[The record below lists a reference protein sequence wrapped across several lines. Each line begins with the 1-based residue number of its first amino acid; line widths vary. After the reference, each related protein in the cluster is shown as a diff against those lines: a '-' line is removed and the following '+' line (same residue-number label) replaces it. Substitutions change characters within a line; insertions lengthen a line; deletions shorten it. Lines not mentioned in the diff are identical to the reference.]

1 MEELYN
7 ALFSSGDYTK
17 SFEEFKEQFN
27 SEESVKA
34 LYSSMNENKDYT
46 KSFEEF
52 KTQFQFEIPQTAKT
66 TPQEAGAPVEEVA
79 APETP
84 DTESPSEDTLSVSQ
98 ETSKQI
104 PEIAIEDSYELTNK
118 DGSKSVLNRQ
128 ELEEYAKTYNLTA
141 QQVVDRFNQPG
152 YGVKIIP
159 ASVGIDLDE
168 VVLTGKAPE
177 IGDMKDDVKRVK
189 QELYKDIDPKIMA
202 LNSRLD
208 KTETDTE
215 RREIEK
221 ELSEL
226 RERRDTTIEVAMRDY
241 SEPEREVFS
250 NLLQEPKGSEE
261 ELESIVSGLETI
273 QRTIKSE
280 IDSKKGGLQLYGSLV
295 NEINSDYAKIE
306 SEKDPVKRNKLID
319 AYSKK
324 LKENKPTLEYWD
336 TFFNNIKILEDEL
349 KKGVDKAN
357 KMGLNVEASEAIER
371 AENLVYDKSAMINQ
385 DINRF
390 ITDVASPFIGLVDKE
405 GLIYERERLE
415 KQAEKIAKPLS
426 LDTAKKEGKYLD
438 FVLETLSSNAAST
451 VGSIGMYA
459 LPGGQVVAPVVFGM
473 SAAGGRYGDLM
484 LQNKRIDDRI
494 SNLQS
499 LLEASDDPLQ
509 ASTIESEIKKMEDLK
524 VSDGEI
530 AASTLFSGVIEG
542 GITRLS
548 GALGAGQI
556 RPIKYLLP
564 TTSLAKVLYDN
575 TRKAFVKKAASITG
589 AEVVEE
595 GLIAG
600 LDAGIVDNLILG
612 NDVSLSDIYT
622 WDFLADVLVNS
633 VAVGGASNAVPG
645 AVRLA
650 DSARRKSTRNSVLN
664 ELASINKEIKATI
677 DLQVE
682 DPSSDYQEYISS
694 LKQKGASLARQI
706 DLDSQNAVANL
717 GNLTDEDFKKLYDL
731 RTKQANV
738 RRRASEVNAKRDA
751 MEDKLRDKTFDSVIK
766 ELQKEYDGLEAEAS
780 KLLGED
786 QLEGLSPKEQVL
798 MDTFVTAKGLAKSKG
813 DYVELDSSFSNL
825 YVKYIDNKLE
835 EKDVDTF
842 KNLLKNN
849 YFFNKI
855 SKTKSDKFLS
865 KIKTTND
872 LKEILR
878 SNASFDSGIN
888 LVNSVAVEQRIKDK
902 SGISDL
908 GKRVAAISPKHEVLH
923 GYTLETDVL
932 DNLDEKLLEQAEQ
945 ELEARI
951 EKNITNKKD
960 LKDAKKRIALYKN
973 KDNVSIKTRYEEL
986 INLYNDLNTVG
997 YINDSDIDS
1006 SFRLKDLVR
1015 GVKKSVFGKV
1025 SEASD
1030 AQNQTEAVIEHLRS
1044 FEKFYASKKKLKD
1057 GGLSRGTG
1065 RLLSRSEELESLTEQ
1080 LNSGEIDEFTYYERM
1095 DALEA
1100 EKPKYKGTRDFKKVL
1115 DDIGKNPE
1123 GYDFF
1128 DENLEPTIRQ
1138 MVAAKSRR
1146 FRTQSGDVVNLENLP
1161 GFNMEDFTSEVYF
1174 NLLTGKKLK
1183 EGGYGPGYIQVF
1195 DPNVNDSLYGY
1206 INAQLGNRMR
1216 SVLAEGEM
1224 TTEQF
1229 TVQAEEQVGLSQE
1242 MDYFDEFDN
1251 KEYTEEQIS
1260 RGLINPITLVD
1271 VSLQEELVDEIRS
1284 KMAGIDLEN
1293 LIFKKTPNLAV
1304 STFAKH
1310 FNVRESVIAKASQN
1324 LNTTELEST
1333 APLLYDI
1340 ADLVIK
1346 ILPKGAIVGGR
1357 GQLAVSEKLIGTGTG
1372 LPRKILDAFYEK
1384 KKRLLSAQEGVGR
1397 KGAGLE
1403 PFSLKENITKQDF
1416 LEALGINPDGT
1427 HNPNI
1432 KPKSPQSQTRRAMLD
1447 LLGKLASNTGLRQE
1461 MDNLGISPIAVNNL
1475 REGSSER
1482 MLSDA
1487 VNDPELS
1494 PEDKK
1499 RIQRRFRIDD
1509 PVIDITAYFSDIED
1523 IFGPDF
1529 SRLGSYAGQNKT
1541 IVAALQHMTV
1551 DIIEQG
1557 EVSERIKIYL
1567 QQNPLV
1573 KKAFEDAE
1581 VTEDMLKDFFEEVVE
1596 MRKQEDNGESNPK
1609 VQKHARY
1616 LIKTAAEDLKIF
1628 DEERGNNTLIRNIY
1642 GLTSNS
1648 ENVEVSTVKV
1658 KRQRGQDR
1666 FLNRTKEEKSK
1677 VGKIKKGLFYT
1688 NQLSTT
1694 INKHFKDTLDSGL
1707 SNQERLDEAQ
1717 RLTEESKKYNR
1728 LKREIAKEVVSS
1740 TSIYMLEAKGQEFLD
1755 RALYTI
1761 YAFTNT
1767 NYGLKNLAEIS
1778 KNTNIFGEET
1788 LKRGDAAN
1796 REAIKQGKRKP
1807 AYVRVEHIVPTSFQ
1821 DFIFLNAAFTGKM
1834 PLINH
1839 PYKAGITDNTYSE
1852 EMDKRFIK
1860 LYKEDGT
1867 YSFIGYKMGALS
1879 PRHKYFLK
1887 RAEEE
1892 NSRVFSLGE
1901 DIEVSED
1908 LRKQAE
1914 SQQKADY
1921 LEYAMGNILK
1931 KATGIPV
1938 NEQMSQATARIN
1950 ADNRKKKF
1958 TMMVP
1963 SAEDFNGLLYSFV
1976 SKGKEG
1982 DAQMAFFKKF
1992 LTDPLNRAYVAMTHV
2007 RQKISRDFKDLNKE
2021 YEVVKKSLNK
2031 ETGYKNYTNDQAIR
2045 VYLYKK
2051 AGVSNST
2058 LLINETD
2065 EKALLNIVNSNPEMA
2080 QYAEYLMEITGTKDK
2095 WVEPKSSWTFGSVF
2109 DDVERIVDNVKRAE
2123 FIAEW
2128 KENADAIFTPNNLNK
2143 IQSYYG
2149 DDFRR
2154 ALEDKLYAIEK
2165 GKVIPEKSSKEMA
2178 GFQKWLTGSV
2188 AVTMFLNRRSMVLQL
2203 LSFANYINW
2212 SDNNPIKAAAAFANI
2227 PQYASDLVKI
2237 FNSDYLKER
2246 RGGLKTEVEAAV
2258 LANEL
2263 RKGGAEGF
2271 RGVVN
2276 KILQYG
2282 FTLTQIG
2289 DSLAISIGGATFYR
2303 NRKNSYL
2310 DQGLTEKEAHDQ
2322 AWLDFIEIS
2331 EESQQSARPDKL
2343 SMQQTNS
2350 VGRVFLAF
2358 QNTPMQYYRLIT
2370 KSVKDLVNGRGD
2382 IKTNISKIAYYGFV
2396 QSLIFNG
2403 LQQALFAYLGDAP
2416 EDDDEKFQEE
2426 KDKRLL
2432 RTVNN
2437 TLDGILRGS
2446 GLHGAYVAT
2455 AKNVLLQ
2462 FNAQEKKG
2470 FKADHVY
2477 TVIEL
2482 LNLSAP
2488 VGIKLRTLYQGG
2500 YQNYA
2505 YNKEIID
2512 DLGFDID
2519 NPAYDIIASLLS
2531 FGVNIP
2537 ADKVI
2542 NMVRG
2547 LSEAAD
2553 QENDAWQRIAL
2564 LLGWSTWNLGMPNEK
2579 IEEAK
2584 KKNTARKRREAD
2596 LDRKI
2601 KRERKKSNIKRGLPA
2616 RSGAPSRRLP
2626 PKR

>member
-1 MEELYN
+1 MFEYEGKEYTLDQIQRGASN
-7 ALFSSGDYTK
+7 AGL
-17 SFEEFKEQFN
+17 SFEEYTSRLNINEKKPNKE
-27 SEESVKA
+27 EESI
-34 LYSSMNENKDYT
+34 T
-46 KSFEEF
+46 KVEPEEE
-52 KTQFQFEIPQTAKT
+52 K
-66 TPQEAGAPVEEVA
+66 
-79 APETP
+79 
-84 DTESPSEDTLSVSQ
+84 
-98 ETSKQI
+98 
-104 PEIAIEDSYELTNK
+104 PEIAIGDSYELTNK

-128 ELEEYAKTYNLTA
+128 ELEQYAKTYNLTA

-177 IGDMKDDVKRVK
+177 IGNMKDDVKRVK

-208 KTETDTE
+208 KTETDNE

-250 NLLQEPKGSEE
+250 NLLKEPKGSEE
-261 ELESIVSGLETI
+261 ELQSMVSGLETI

-280 IDSKKGGLQLYGSLV
+280 IDSKKDGLQLYGSLV

-306 SEKDPVKRNKLID
+306 AEKDPVKRNKLID

-336 TFFNNIKILEDEL
+336 TFFDNIKVLEDEL

-371 AENLVYDKSAMINQ
+371 AENLIYDKSAMINQ

-484 LQNKRIDDRI
+484 LQNKRVDDRI
-494 SNLQS
+494 SQLQNS
-499 LLEASDDPLQ
+499 LEASDNPLQ
-509 ASTIESEIKKMEDLK
+509 TSAIESEIKKMEDLK

-542 GITRLS
+542 GVTRLA
-548 GALGAGQI
+548 GALGTGQI
-556 RPIKYLLP
+556 RPFKGLLEG
-564 TTSLAKVLYDN
+564 TKLGRVIYDPSKN
-575 TRKAFVKKAASITG
+575 RFVKKFIDITG
-589 AEVVEE
+589 AEVAEE
-595 GLIAG
+595 SLIAG

-622 WDFLADVLVNS
+622 KDFFADVLINS
-633 VAVGGASNAVPG
+633 IAVGGGSNAVPG

-664 ELASINKEIKATI
+664 ELASINREIKATI
-677 DLQVE
+677 DLQIE
-682 DPSSDYQEYISS
+682 DPSSDYQEDISS
-694 LKQKGASLARQI
+694 LKQKGAALARKI

-738 RRRASEVNAKRDA
+738 RRRASEVNAKRDE
-751 MEDKLRDKTFDSVIK
+751 MQDKLGDKTFESVVK

-825 YVKYIDNKLE
+825 YVKALDDSLE
-835 EKDVDTF
+835 QKDVDTF

-849 YFFNKI
+849 YFFKKI
-855 SKTKSDKFLS
+855 SKTKSDNFLS
-865 KIKTTND
+865 SIKTIED
-872 LKEILR
+872 LTSILK
-878 SNASFDSGIN
+878 SNANFDSGVSLIN
-888 LVNSVAVEQRIKDK
+888 NIGVEQRIKDK
-902 SGISDL
+902 SGNISDL
-908 GKRVAAISPKHEVLH
+908 EKRIASISPKHEVLH

-932 DNLDEKLLEQAEQ
+932 NKLDGELLEQAER

-960 LKDAKKRIALYKN
+960 LKDAKKRIALYKD
-973 KDNVSIKTRYEEL
+973 KGAKVRYEEL

-1006 SFRLKDLVR
+1006 SFRLKDLVI

-1030 AQNQTEAVIEHLRS
+1030 AQSQTEAVIEHLRS

-1128 DENLEPTIRQ
+1128 DENLEPTVRQ

-1229 TVQAEEQVGLSQE
+1229 TVQAEEQVGLAQE

-1340 ADLVIK
+1340 ADLVVK

-1357 GQLAVSEKLIGTGTG
+1357 GQIAVSEKLIGTGTG

-1384 KKRLLSAQEGVGR
+1384 KKRLLSAQEGIGR

-1416 LEALGINPDGT
+1416 LEALGINVDGT

-1482 MLSDA
+1482 MLSNA

-1494 PEDKK
+1494 PEDLK

-1509 PVIDITAYFSDIED
+1509 PVIDINAYFSDIED
-1523 IFGPDF
+1523 IFGPEF
-1529 SRLGSYAGQNKT
+1529 SRLSPYADQK
-1541 IVAALQHMTV
+1541 IVSTLLQMTV
-1551 DIIEQG
+1551 DILEQG

-1581 VTEDMLKDFFEEVVE
+1581 VTEDMLKDFIEEVVE

-1609 VQKHARY
+1609 VQKHARH
-1616 LIKTAAEDLKIF
+1616 LIRTAPENLKIF
-1628 DEERGNNTLIRNIY
+1628 DDERGNNTLIRNIY
-1642 GLTSNS
+1642 ALTSNS
-1648 ENVEVSTVKV
+1648 ENVDVSTIKV
-1658 KRQRGQDR
+1658 KRQKGQDR
-1666 FLNRTKEEKSK
+1666 FLDRVKEEKSK
-1677 VGKIKKGLFYT
+1677 VGKITKGLFYT

-1694 INKHFKDTLDSGL
+1694 INKYFKSTLDSGL

-1755 RALYTI
+1755 RALYAV

-1788 LKRGDAAN
+1788 LKRGDEAN

-1821 DFIFLNAAFTGKM
+1821 DFIFLNAVFTGKM

-1839 PYKAGITDNTYSE
+1839 PYKAGIIDNTYSE

-1914 SQQKADY
+1914 SQQKAEY

-1976 SKGKEG
+1976 TKGKEG

-2045 VYLYKK
+2045 VYLYKR

-2128 KENADAIFTPNNLNK
+2128 KENADALFTPNNLNK

-2331 EESQQSARPDKL
+2331 EETQQSARPDKL

-2370 KSVKDLVNGRGD
+2370 KSVKNLVTGRGD

-2416 EDDDEKFQEE
+2416 EDEDEKFQEE
-2426 KDKRLL
+2426 KEKRLL

-2437 TLDGILRGS
+2437 TLDGMLRGS

-2477 TVIEL
+2477 TAIEL

-2553 QENDAWQRIAL
+2553 QEHDAWQRIAL

-2584 KKNTARKRREAD
+2584 KANTKRKKKEAAKKRKRTA
-2596 LDRKI
+2596 
-2601 KRERKKSNIKRGLPA
+2601 KKVYS
-2616 RSGAPSRRLP
+2616 
-2626 PKR
+2626 